1 MRILWDTFNL
11 TKQVM
16 KKLKYPINLI
26 YSLLTME
33 LFIKEN
39 EILKGFDTG
48 MENKYEVMVHNMKDN
63 EKIIIVVVKM
73 CFNKVS
79 LKETHL

>member
-1 MRILWDTFNL
+1 
-11 TKQVM
+11 M

-79 LKETHL
+79 LKETNL